1 MLPQKLPE
9 LFQDSTATCPQS
21 KDGPEIT
28 FTTMRTI
35 GSGSFGVVFIAK
47 TSTGELIAIKK
58 VFQDRKYR
66 NRELSIMQELG
77 EHPCIIRLINSYI
90 SVATNQTNGD
100 FLNILMDYYQEN
112 GYQIYKSYIRAGIK
126 MPMFHIK
133 LYTFQFLRGLAYM
146 HSFNIANR
154 DLKPQNTLVN
164 RDSGRAVLCD
174 LGSAKKLSPSE
185 PNIAYICSRYY
196 RAPELIFGSRHY
208 TTVIDIWSFGCVV
221 AEMIIGK
228 PIYAGSSPLDQIIEI
243 IKILGPPSLKELK
256 EMNPTLK
263 EYAFPTIRTTPMSDI
278 LGTKD
283 PVVLDFFARCFKYSP
298 NERITAYEALA
309 HPFYDDLRARDAPIS
324 KDLKLFEFS
333 EHERKAISPELLS
346 KIRPQ

>member
-1 MLPQKLPE
+1 MGPEKLPE
-9 LFQDSTATCPQS
+9 LFQDSTVTCPQS

-28 FTTMRTI
+28 FTTIRTI

-47 TSTGELIAIKK
+47 TNTGELIAVKK

-77 EHPCIIRLINSYI
+77 EHPFIIRLINSYI
-90 SVATNQTNGD
+90 SVAENQTNGD
-100 FLNILMDYYQEN
+100 YLNILMDYYPEN

-126 MPMFHIK
+126 MPMFQIK

-146 HSFNIANR
+146 HSLNIANR

-164 RDSGRAVLCD
+164 RETGRAVLCD
-174 LGSAKKLSPSE
+174 LGSAKKLNPAES
-185 PNIAYICSRYY
+185 NISYICSRYY
-196 RAPELIFGSRHY
+196 RAPELIFGARNY
-208 TTVIDIWSFGCVV
+208 TTVIDVWSFGCVV
-221 AEMIIGK
+221 AEMVIGK
-228 PIYAGSSPLDQIIEI
+228 PIFGGTTPLDQVIEI
-243 IKILGPPSLKELK
+243 IKVLGPPSSR
-256 EMNPTLK
+256 EMRDMNNTLK
-263 EYAFPTIRTTPMSDI
+263 EYTFPTIRTTPLADV

-283 PVVLDFFARCFKYSP
+283 PVVLDFFTRCFKYSP

-309 HPFYDDLRARDAPIS
+309 HPFYDDLRARDAPIP
-324 KDLKLFEFS
+324 KGLKLFEFS
-333 EHERKAISPELLS
+333 EQERQSMAPDLLS